1 MDDFGT
7 GYSSLSY
14 LQKFPLDKI
23 KIDRSFVATLC
34 EDNSAIVR
42 AIIGLGQNLGMQT
55 CAEGVETTEQARL
68 LRREGCEQAQG
79 FMFGHAVEPAL
90 IDELLVG
97 TRPVSRPSASLSWA

>member
-23 KIDRSFVATLC
+23 KIDRSFVVSLC
-34 EDNSAIVR
+34 EGNCAIVR
-42 AIIGLGQNLGMQT
+42 AIIGLGQNLNMQT
-55 CAEGVETTEQARL
+55 CAEGVETAEQAGL

-79 FMFGHAVEPAL
+79 FMFGRAMAPRK
-90 IDELLVG
+90 IDELLVE
-97 TRPVSRPSASLSWA
+97 SRLSRAPRLRFVG